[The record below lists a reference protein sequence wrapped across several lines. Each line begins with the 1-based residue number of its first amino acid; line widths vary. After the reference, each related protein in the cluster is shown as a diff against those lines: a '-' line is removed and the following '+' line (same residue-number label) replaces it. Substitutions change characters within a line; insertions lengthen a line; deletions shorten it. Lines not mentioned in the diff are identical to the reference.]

1 MESNNLLIE
10 KNYRGELLVNL
21 LAVKKL
27 VSYALRD
34 IANRFFIDEIKC
46 RLFEDNFLLHIFISG
61 RVIGKENLTV
71 LTQEINEVV
80 INEINYALKLKP
92 KNISITFHH

>member
-10 KNYRGELLVNL
+10 KNYRGELLVSL

-34 IANRFFIDEIKC
+34 IANRFFIDEIKSC
-46 RLFEDNFLLHIFISG
+46 LFDDNFLLHIFISG
-61 RVIGKENLTV
+61 RVISEENLTA